1 MLDGLTDEERE
12 VLGYDWKYYQMKFT
26 NKGGLPM
33 PIILEFIFEDGSKER
48 HFIPAEI
55 WKMDDLQVSK
65 VFYSKKELKEVILDP
80 NTQTADVDR
89 SDNYWPAK
97 NAAEQVRVVQVPRTL
112 FPWRCI
118 EPDAEGEGVAA
129 FGGGDG
135 NW

>member
-97 NAAEQVRVVQVPRTL
+97 TPQSRFVLYKYRGRYS
-112 FPWRCI
+112 RG
-118 EPDAEGEGVAA
+118 DALNPMQKAKE
-129 FGGGDG
+129 
-135 NW
+135 